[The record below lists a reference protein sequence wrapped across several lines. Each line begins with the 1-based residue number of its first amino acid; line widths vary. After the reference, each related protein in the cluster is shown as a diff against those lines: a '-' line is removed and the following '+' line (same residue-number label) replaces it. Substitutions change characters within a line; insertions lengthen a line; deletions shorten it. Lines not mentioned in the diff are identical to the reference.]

1 MLLSKLWNRSKGP
14 LKLLS
19 ATGMSLLIGLWS
31 FDLQKLSPNSTL
43 TSQTIFDLRVGL
55 SILSL
60 LILIFLMSFVVIYSL
75 VISFREQSALT
86 KELLDTVESIKKIV
100 ENNYTIHQRDSF
112 SPNISK
118 ASDEE
123 ASRGFNLP
131 TGALAGRLFDIHLK
145 EISIFASIIREA
157 SLSFINNSG
166 VSLSSPELL
175 ELFSELLIGHNKKIK
190 IYHNSLVTDLFCHNS
205 STHSETMVEHFNKQ
219 ADIET
224 KLRCKEL
231 LSALKIKNSSTCS
244 DMVFPQWK
252 PIKKKEPEK
261 HHYIEEDAS

>member
-1 MLLSKLWNRSKGP
+1 
-14 LKLLS
+14 
-19 ATGMSLLIGLWS
+19 
-31 FDLQKLSPNSTL
+31 
-43 TSQTIFDLRVGL
+43 
-55 SILSL
+55 
-60 LILIFLMSFVVIYSL
+60 MSFVVIYSL
-75 VISFREQSALT
+75 AISFREQSALT
-86 KELLDTVESIKKIV
+86 KELSDTVESIKETVK
-100 ENNYTIHQRDSF
+100 NNYTIHQRETL
-112 SPNISK
+112 SPSINK

-205 STHSETMVEHFNKQ
+205 STHSETFNKQ